1 MQATQASF
9 LDILGTAN
17 TQFVIPV
24 YQRVYSWQ
32 RKECEDLWDD
42 IVRAGQE
49 GKPHFVGSVL
59 YIPETNATLTSI
71 KKMLLIDG
79 QQRMTTLSLIM
90 AAFVEY
96 LMEDESR
103 ASFLQDTKISSLR
116 RSYLYND
123 DDYAGDSRYKLI
135 LSQDDKDTLFSIV
148 GDAALPSDC
157 AQLLID
163 NREFFKSKMMVRGFN
178 AQQFWAGLRSI
189 QVIDTQL
196 DAGVDNAQLIF
207 ESMNSKGKALTP
219 TDLIRN
225 YILMSLPNAEQTKL
239 YEGYWHPTERLF
251 GRNGDREFNAF
262 IWYWLWLKV
271 PMRKPREDDAYA
283 EFKRFKK
290 DIFEGTT
297 EELLAELLSYAR
309 WYACMFLDK
318 ETDRELALRFERVSD
333 LDVKPIRPLMLTL
346 NAAYA
351 EGDMSHDDFLKA
363 CDAIESFLFRRAVC
377 GKLTTGLNTFF
388 AAMYRDL
395 SQQADIAQYV
405 CAMLLIHGPNMTAYF
420 PTDEEF
426 QQAFISRD
434 CYYRFSKTKYYLE
447 RIENSFHPK
456 EPIDA
461 DDYSIEH
468 IMPQTLAVSS
478 EWQVML
484 GENWEEVHETCC
496 NSLGNLT
503 LTGYNSELSNKSFTD
518 KQNDPST
525 GYKISSLSLNRPLA
539 DLPVWNRGSIE
550 QRSATLAK
558 LAVNIWAYPK
568 VPSEVVDQYRPSK
581 ATGEEPIWTIEDN
594 HAWVADGG
602 ICHDLFE
609 AFTARIEEEHPD
621 WEQYVTK
628 FYIGYRSGP
637 RKMHLS
643 IHPRKGD
650 GGRLAIG
657 LPRPVEELDDSL
669 DIAKDKRSAGG
680 FGPGMPTFVN
690 LPHAG
695 EIEHVIALVNQC

>member
-17 TQFVIPV
+17 TQFIIPV
-24 YQRVYSWQ
+24 YQRMYSWQ
-32 RKECEDLWDD
+32 RKECEDLWED

-59 YIPETNATLTSI
+59 YIPESDATLTSI

-79 QQRMTTLSLIM
+79 QQRMATLSLILT
-90 AAFVEY
+90 AFVEC
-96 LMEDESR
+96 LEEDETR

-123 DDYAGDSRYKLI
+123 IDYAGSSRYKLI
-135 LSQDDKDTLFSIV
+135 LSQDDKETLFGIV
-148 GDAALPSDC
+148 GEAALPEDGS
-157 AQLLID
+157 QLLID
-163 NREFFKSKMMVRGFN
+163 NFDYFKSKMLVRGFN
-178 AQQFWAGLRSI
+178 AQQFWVGLRNI

-239 YEGYWHPTERLF
+239 YEGYWRPMERLF

-262 IWYWLWLKV
+262 IWYWLWIKV
-271 PMRKPREDDAYA
+271 PSRKPKEDDAYT
-283 EFKRFKK
+283 EFKRFRK

-297 EELLAELLSYAR
+297 GDLLAELLSYAK
-309 WYACMFLDK
+309 WYASMFLGK
-318 ETDRELALRFERVSD
+318 ETDLDLSLRFGRICD

-346 NAAYA
+346 YAAYV
-351 EGDMSHDDFLKA
+351 EGDLTRDDFLEV

-377 GKLTTGLNTFF
+377 GRLTTGLNNFF
-388 AAMYRDL
+388 AGMYRDL
-395 SQQADIAQYV
+395 NQHVNIAQYV
-405 CAMLLIHGPNMTAYF
+405 CATLLIHGPNMTAYF
-420 PTDEEF
+420 PTDKDF
-426 QQAFISRD
+426 QQAFSSRD

-447 RIENSFHPK
+447 RLENSYHPK
-456 EPIDA
+456 EPIDV
-461 DDYSIEH
+461 DDYSVEH
-468 IMPQTLAVSS
+468 IMPQTISASS
-478 EWQVML
+478 EWKAML
-484 GENWEEVHETCC
+484 GDDWERVHEELC

-503 LTGYNSELSNKSFTD
+503 LTGYNSELSNKPFID
-518 KQNDPST
+518 KQSDSAT
-525 GYKISSLSLNRPLA
+525 GYKISSLSLNRSLA
-539 DLPVWNRGSIE
+539 EMPEWNQAAIE
-550 QRSATLAK
+550 ARSAALAK
-558 LAVNIWAYPK
+558 RAVGVWRFPE
-568 VPSEVVDQYRPSK
+568 VLPEVVDQYRPSK
-581 ATGEEPIWTIEDN
+581 TTGEEPIWTIEDN
-594 HAWVADGG
+594 HAWVAVGG
-602 ICHDLFE
+602 ICYELFE

-628 FYIGYRSGP
+628 FYIGYRTSG

-657 LPRPVEELDDSL
+657 LPKPIEDLEDPIR
-669 DIAKDKRSAGG
+669 ITKDKRSAGG

-690 LPHAG
+690 LPNTG
-695 EIEHVIALVNQC
+695 EIEHVMALVNQC